1 MAKVEKSTKQINEEM
16 QKNNSGIM
24 SRLFKKEKDV
34 LDQLKV
40 INLDKKRTG

>member
-1 MAKVEKSTKQINEEM
+1 MFDVWTHTKQINEEM

-34 LDQLKV
+34 LDQLIDQLK
-40 INLDKKRTG
+40 I